1 MLELSTGRRLR
12 LNMTSFDFTPQDATW
27 RSRLDRLDPV
37 RYANSRNSLTGEV
50 SGLSPYF
57 THGFLS
63 LREAVDSI
71 RQRARLRPDDKL
83 FAEFA
88 WRAFFHHVWSHQG
101 NAIFRD
107 LRPTLP
113 GVKYAAVLPQDIRE
127 GRTGLP
133 VIDQAVATLYET
145 GYLHNHAR
153 MWLASY
159 VVHLRHVHWK
169 AGADWLYGHLL
180 DGDLASNH
188 LSWQWVAS
196 TFSTKPYLF
205 NAENVAKYA
214 PRVWACKGTP
224 LDTSYEALELM
235 ARGQDEQGRQA
246 FAALASAPGREA
258 FAIPEPR
265 LLKAPPPALVEGLFT
280 TAAVVG
286 EWLTRETLQGPVVLE
301 LVHPWAL
308 RSSSWVRPAPN
319 QRLLRLGVVHVP
331 GHEQWPWS
339 ERRWRFVL
347 ERMREVCDAV
357 FVGGLPALKAV
368 LPADL
373 ALYADEDLGNAET
386 FAGLSALKPRWVG
399 APALLSEP
407 PRFCGSF
414 SKYFR
419 EAAEAKPTFQP

>member
-1 MLELSTGRRLR
+1 MRNHLTQFEPSDASVVERLSALEPSTYA
-12 LNMTSFDFTPQDATW
+12 AT
-27 RSRLDRLDPV
+27 
-37 RYANSRNSLTGEV
+37 RNSLQGAV

-63 LREAVDSI
+63 LREAVDRI
-71 RQRARLRPDDKL
+71 RERARLRTDDKL

-101 NAIFRD
+101 EAIFKD
-107 LRPTLP
+107 LRPALP
-113 GVKYAAVLPQDIRE
+113 GVRYASQLPDDVRE

-133 VIDQAVATLYET
+133 VIDQAVATLYAT

-159 VVHLRHVHWK
+159 VVHLRHVHWR

-214 PRVWACKGTP
+214 PRVWNCKGTP
-224 LDTSYEALELM
+224 LDTSYEHLELM
-235 ARGQDEQGRQA
+235 ARGQDEAGRQA
-246 FAALASAPGREA
+246 FAALASAPERKA
-258 FAIPEPR
+258 FAVEEPA
-265 LLKAPPPALVEGLFT
+265 LHKAPPACSLPGVKTGPEVAAMIAAQGGN
-280 TAAVVG
+280 AVV
-286 EWLTRETLQGPVVLE
+286 E

-308 RSSSWVRPAPN
+308 RKESLVRVAAG
-319 QRLLRLGVVHVP
+319 QKLIRLGIVHLP
-331 GHEQWPWS
+331 STARFAWS
-339 ERRWRFVL
+339 EGRWRFVL
-347 ERMREVCDAV
+347 ERMASITDAV
-357 FVGGLPALKAV
+357 FVGNVAALSKDLSPAV
-368 LPADL
+368 PV
-373 ALYADEDLGNAET
+373 YCDEDMGSPET
-386 FAGLSALKPRWVG
+386 FQAVSSLRPRWVG
-399 APALLSEP
+399 ASPLLEDP

-414 SKYFR
+414 SKYFQ
-419 EAAEAKPTFQP
+419 AAKEPLR